1 MSSFNLKS
9 TIGLIALSLLV
20 SACDTTSKTM
30 WELPTTTELPK
41 GEVPD
46 APDYTPKTF
55 SQADGKARG
64 EGLKYDPRVD
74 ILFVIDNSESMTV
87 HQANLRRNINK
98 FVNALGKTKVIDF
111 QIGVTTVYDSSR
123 YGSEVKKTCG
133 GVINY
138 LDNGELNPLKGVNGA
153 PVERF
158 VTRREGYIQV
168 LEQTLNVGIAKFKN
182 AKSSTECSTG
192 PEEEE
197 SFSPV
202 LASFSD
208 KNQSTSNL
216 NFWRPGSLKVI
227 MLVTDA
233 MDSSPELTPSLVYD
247 QLYQLS
253 GSTPDD
259 QKFRIYAVAPIPGQK
274 VNPTTGMIGGSRS
287 CRLDFG
293 FKDQSYPRQVPE
305 HNVAKLVEMA
315 EGRMLSICNSDYGS
329 ELARVGEEIRQAT
342 LKDIVY
348 NLPHL
353 PDRTPGR
360 DIQVWFKRGEN
371 QISEKLLEGKHW
383 IYDAQRNRIVVKGIN
398 LDWDQ
403 YPDAYINVD
412 YFIYDPSDPNNQMID

>member
-1 MSSFNLKS
+1 MRSLKP
-9 TIGLIALSLLV
+9 TISLIALSMLI

-30 WELPTTTELPK
+30 WEIPTKTELPEAK
-41 GEVPD
+41 MPD
-46 APDYTPKTF
+46 SPDYTPKSF

-98 FVNALGKTKVIDF
+98 FVNALGKTKAIDF
-111 QIGVTTVYDSSR
+111 QIGVTTVHDSSR
-123 YGSEVKKTCG
+123 YGTIVKKSCG
-133 GVINY
+133 GTVNY
-138 LDNGELNPLKGVNGA
+138 LDNGELSPLKGVSDA

-158 VTRREGYIQV
+158 VTRREGYVRV
-168 LEQTLNVGIAKFKN
+168 LEQTLNVGIAPFKN

-197 SFSPV
+197 SFSPI
-202 LASFSD
+202 LASFND

-233 MDSSPELTPSLVYD
+233 TDSSSELTPSLVYD

-274 VNPTTGMIGGSRS
+274 VNSKTGVIQGTRS

-293 FKDQSYPRQVPE
+293 FKDKSSSSYPRQVPE
-305 HNVAKLVEMA
+305 HNVAKLVELA
-315 EGRMLSICNSDYGS
+315 EGRMLSICNSNYGA

-360 DIQVWFKRGEN
+360 DIQVWFKRG
-371 QISEKLLEGKHW
+371 QVSEKLDEGKHW
-383 IYDAQRNRIVVKGIN
+383 VYDAQRNRIVVKGIN

-403 YPDAYINVD
+403 YPDAHINVD
-412 YFIYDPSDPNNQMID
+412 YFIFDPSDPNNQMID